1 MCATAAIGRVVR
13 KVPTMGNDRPPQ
25 RVWSAAL
32 AHAITKP
39 VIVVVMGVSGSGKT
53 TVAALLAAALGCQ
66 FQEGD
71 DLHPRENVEK
81 MHGGTPLT
89 DADRMGWLHK
99 IADEIDGWRARGES
113 GVLTCSALKRSY
125 RDIIIGSR
133 PGVTLVYLKGS
144 YDLIRRRMLA
154 RHEHFMPVALL
165 DSQFATLQEPTP
177 VEHPITVDVSGR
189 PADIAV
195 EIVHQ
200 LEHRQGSGSPD
211 ESTSRVA
218 RAADALSEERQ

>member
-1 MCATAAIGRVVR
+1 MTLVTRNVAVCATAAIGRVVR
-13 KVPTMGNDRPPQ
+13 KVPMMGNGHPPQ

-32 AHAITKP
+32 AHAIAKP

-125 RDIIIGSR
+125 RSIIIGNR
-133 PGVTLVYLKGS
+133 PDVTLVYLKGS
-144 YDLIRRRMLA
+144 YDLIRRRMVA

-165 DSQFATLQEPTP
+165 DSQFATLEPP
-177 VEHPITVDVSGR
+177 RGEGDV
-189 PADIAV
+189 I
-195 EIVHQ
+195 EIVADSDLATSVPPLAAQFCAGVATGDRQ
-200 LEHRQGSGSPD
+200 L
-211 ESTSRVA
+211 
-218 RAADALSEERQ
+218 